1 MISRGQSF
9 KLQLLLGRIL
19 QTWENIAPFKECFY
33 MGFLIAII
41 TLTCNTR
48 QWVQRILTRQT
59 LLLCY
64 SKGWEKENNKFL

>member
-1 MISRGQSF
+1 
-9 KLQLLLGRIL
+9 
-19 QTWENIAPFKECFY
+19 

-48 QWVQRILTRQT
+48 QWVQRILTSQT

-64 SKGWEKENNKFL
+64 SKGWEKENNKILTFEKKASDFQGVAFLPHCYSLNH